1 MVGDLIHVR
10 TIEIDVAAERD
21 GRREARGRICDRRHQ
36 GHTYTGSH
44 VIGPGIVHDMSACLT
59 IDTGKGTIVSASSDM
74 KRAAFD
80 GSPETRFESC
90 RDILPNV
97 EQIAGARLDGDL
109 AGAIRRTIG
118 RERGCYHLTNL
129 WLAIASLA
137 SRIGAA
143 SIDPAARLRRS
154 LELTACEGESG
165 RVCFTGHLT
174 DVGQGAPRQAR
185 LGFEIDPRHY
195 LLEGVNAAAAPDLR
209 PLPAAAVA
217 LEGVSLTAG
226 FARAA
231 VERLG
236 GLPAATEIL
245 DLALGLNAVVTQGML
260 LAETPAVATAHQ
272 PSTHEPIPR
281 EPTTRAA
288 GTCYMWRSGGPVERL
303 PTGKLDGTGRPGR

>member
-10 TIEIDVAAERD
+10 TIEIDVEAERD

-59 IDTGKGTIVSASSDM
+59 IDMGKGTIASATSAM

-97 EQIAGARLDGDL
+97 EQIAGARLDEDL

-129 WLAIASLA
+129 WLAIASLV
-137 SRIGAA
+137 SRIGAG
-143 SIDPAARLRRS
+143 SIDPAATLRRS
-154 LELTACEGESG
+154 LEFTAREGENG
-165 RVCFTGHLT
+165 RVRFTGHLA
-174 DVGQGAPRQAR
+174 DIGQGAPRQTR
-185 LGFEIDPRHY
+185 LGFELDPRHY
-195 LLEGVNAAAAPDLR
+195 LLEEVDAAASPDLR

-217 LEGVSLTAG
+217 LEGVSLTTG

-236 GLPAATEIL
+236 AIPDAREIL
-245 DLALGLNAVVTQGML
+245 DLALGLNAVVTQAML
-260 LAETPAVATAHQ
+260 LTETPAVATAQ
-272 PSTHEPIPR
+272 GPSTHEPTR
-281 EPTTRAA
+281 HEPASRAA
-288 GTCYMWRSGGPVERL
+288 GTCYMWRAGGPVERL
-303 PTGKLDGTGRPGR
+303 PTGKLGSAGRPGS